1 MRSTASHLVSVP
13 AVSAEAFLVREH
25 GGVQS
30 LASANRI
37 SVLITEDQSEASI
50 EIMWTNH
57 SSVLL
62 APALALGTV
71 AVGVALALGLV
82 LAPRTLAQRLA
93 WAHACKKPTNI
104 F

>member
-1 MRSTASHLVSVP
+1 ML
-13 AVSAEAFLVREH
+13 
-25 GGVQS
+25 
-30 LASANRI
+30 
-37 SVLITEDQSEASI
+37 
-50 EIMWTNH
+50 TNH

-82 LAPRTLAQRLA
+82 LAPRTLPQRLA
-93 WAHACKKPTNI
+93 QAHAYKKPTNI